1 MTLKTTLIVHVRSD
15 AGSGKD
21 GMMGSVRDLG
31 LRVHFTDID
40 DRICCDGLP
49 MQYEKNQ
56 EWFLSSW

>member
-40 DRICCDGLP
+40 ERICCDGLP
-49 MQYEKNQ
+49 MQYEKN
-56 EWFLSSW
+56 